1 MPAYFGGRL
10 HRPLDSVRSLWHLHL
25 ELEIDYVGMKDF
37 DNVVDFR
44 AEAQLFIGTV
54 RSDDGMDQAEV
65 EEEVVVIEMTQK
77 HQRLLKFPRDLLVV
91 EEEGAGLCYSPS
103 RPLTSPEPRTA
114 SYDLHELVAVVV
126 VGKGRCTVGENRSSL
141 VQHTRDDDIVR
152 PEGSLVLKYVLE
164 RCIVSRA
171 LFLGVED

>member
-54 RSDDGMDQAEV
+54 RSDDGMDQAEAL
-65 EEEVVVIEMTQK
+65 EAPEVPKGPAGGGGGGQT
-77 HQRLLKFPRDLLVV
+77 
-91 EEEGAGLCYSPS
+91 GAGLCYSPS